1 MLWTQWVKLLLT
13 TIMTE
18 QQKKNLKRLKFT
30 WWLIWIYAFL
40 FYFLTMETVVDR
52 KKLVLHVRLY

>member
-1 MLWTQWVKLLLT
+1 MSKIVANYNYDWAT
-13 TIMTE
+13 
-18 QQKKNLKRLKFT
+18 KKNLKRLKFT